1 MPAVARRYRLLLFA
15 ILAIGLCLRLATV
28 SFGLPGLNDPDELMF
43 ELGAVRMLRGPTLDP
58 GWFGHPAT
66 TTMYLLAVIDTCVFL
81 FGYLTGHFASPNQ
94 FAEAI
99 YADPSWVILPG
110 RVAMVLFA
118 LGTIWLCWRLTTRF
132 FGPRAGLAAALLLA
146 FNPVHLT
153 WSQIIRSD
161 MMACFFM
168 LLCLKACCDIAERG
182 RWRDFGRAALWLGL
196 AVATKWPFALT
207 GIAIPFASLILL
219 RSDVLPPRT
228 VLLRLIASAPAAI
241 AFLLLTSPY
250 LLIDYPTVLRNLQGE
265 GQAYHLGASGG
276 GFWHNLRWYLSG
288 PLASAFGLAGL
299 ALAVLGAVRLPRN
312 RQALAILAPVAIAFV
327 LLLSSQRLVWERWAV
342 PLLPIGA
349 ILAGLG
355 FVTLEAWLR
364 RRAPQHGRRVV
375 PFMLIALATLLPLGW
390 RIWSDGN
397 ERMHDTR
404 QIAAAWALRNIP
416 AGKVLLVE
424 HFAFDMLAHRWGFL
438 FPMGDAGC
446 IDARALLRGKTGY
459 AAVEKAR
466 AGRSNVDYGTIASSK
481 AATCRADFAVLTQYE
496 RYRAERATFPAE
508 YATYRR
514 LLARGTVIATIA
526 PQPHRSGGPIVTI
539 VDLRPPLPSP
549 IAP

>member
-1 MPAVARRYRLLLFA
+1 MPAVARRYRWLLFA
-15 ILAIGLCLRLATV
+15 ILTIGLCLRLATV
-28 SFGLPGLNDPDELMF
+28 SFGLPGLKDPDELMF

-66 TTMYLLAVIDTCVFL
+66 TTMYLLAVIDARVFL

-168 LLCLKACCDIAERG
+168 LLCLEACCDIAERG

-228 VLLRLIASAPAAI
+228 VLLRLIASAPTAI

-276 GFWHNLRWYLSG
+276 GFWHNLWWYLSG
-288 PLASAFGLAGL
+288 PFTSAFGPAGL
-299 ALAVLGAVRLPRN
+299 ALAALGAVRLPRN

-364 RRAPQHGRRVV
+364 RRVPQHGHRVV
-375 PFMLIALATLLPLGW
+375 LVALVALATLLPLGW